1 MSTERFEVKDPK
13 LEAEIELRRTKAI
26 EMRVEGFS
34 YREIAKEL
42 GVSVATAFNDVEAV
56 IERNKQEANEN
67 ADKARRIAIQRIDV
81 AVRGLMPDVRAG
93 NARSAEV
100 MAKLEERRAKL
111 VGLDAPEKRELT
123 GAEGAP
129 LIASPEA
136 AARAV
141 RELFGQHASQA
152 EPTDPE
158 PTGEQ

>member
-100 MAKLEERRAKL
+100 MAKLEE
-111 VGLDAPEKRELT
+111 
-123 GAEGAP
+123 
-129 LIASPEA
+129 
-136 AARAV
+136 
-141 RELFGQHASQA
+141 
-152 EPTDPE
+152 
-158 PTGEQ
+158 